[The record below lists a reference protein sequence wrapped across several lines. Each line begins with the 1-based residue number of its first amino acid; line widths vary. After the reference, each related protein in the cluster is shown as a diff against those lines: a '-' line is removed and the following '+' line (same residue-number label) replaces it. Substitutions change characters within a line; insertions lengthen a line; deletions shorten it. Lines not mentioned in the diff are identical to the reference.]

1 MVYKTHRQPHS
12 IWRHASRQA
21 GPGGGRIVKHRR
33 THASDK
39 SREKTGPCD
48 TALTSPQ
55 IVMVTIVSHGD
66 GDSASTTFKR
76 NPTLLHII
84 ARQHFRQFS
93 PLLNNLQLSFKL
105 HRPTTDTSTVS
116 TSKLEFAS

>member
-39 SREKTGPCD
+39 IISRENWSVRHGVNESANRHGD
-48 TALTSPQ
+48 DR
-55 IVMVTIVSHGD
+55 HGD

-76 NPTLLHII
+76 NPTLLHMI